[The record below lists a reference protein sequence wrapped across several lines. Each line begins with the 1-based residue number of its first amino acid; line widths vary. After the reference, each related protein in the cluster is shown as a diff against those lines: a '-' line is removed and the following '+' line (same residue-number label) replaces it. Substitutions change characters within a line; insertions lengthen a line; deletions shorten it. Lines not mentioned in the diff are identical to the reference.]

1 MRAILDLPVSVW
13 TVRRRFRAAGL
24 PARRPAKKP
33 FLTKR
38 HKKARLEWARLH
50 ESWTPEDWRHVVW
63 CDETGFRLWSDRG
76 PRYVRRK
83 VGERYRADKVVK
95 TVKKGGGKILAWLF
109 FFSGRWS
116 DPSDKWEYDG
126 NKLSFNFSSE
136 SNELYLAIVCGS
148 S

>member
-1 MRAILDLPVSVW
+1 M
-13 TVRRRFRAAGL
+13 VR
-24 PARRPAKKP
+24 
-33 FLTKR
+33 
-38 HKKARLEWARLH
+38 
-50 ESWTPEDWRHVVW
+50 
-63 CDETGFRLWSDRG
+63 
-76 PRYVRRK
+76 PRTSLREAEGGRK
-83 VGERYRADKVVK
+83 VSSGQGSEDCKE
-95 TVKKGGGKILAWLF
+95 GWWENIGLGLF